1 MINDVTHTCQAI
13 QLAAMDI
20 LGDLTSN
27 EDLLNVPCYKE
38 LVDRMYLAAR
48 QAATVARI
56 LGDDRTS
63 QFTDNI
69 CDKIIRISEY

>member
-1 MINDVTHTCQAI
+1 MMNDVTHTCQAI

-20 LGDLTSN
+20 LGDLTSD

-38 LVDRMYLAAR
+38 LVDRMYLTAR

-56 LGDDRTS
+56 LGDDRTA

-69 CDKIIRISEY
+69 CEKIIRISER